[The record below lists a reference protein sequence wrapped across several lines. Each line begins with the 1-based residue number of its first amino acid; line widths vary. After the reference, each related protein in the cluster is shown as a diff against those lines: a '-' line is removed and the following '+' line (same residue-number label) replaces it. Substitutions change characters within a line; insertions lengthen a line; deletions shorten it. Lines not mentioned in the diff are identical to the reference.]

1 MLSKML
7 ALNRRSISIRT
18 SDPNFPGSS
27 PMSVTDLWQDSLP
40 FPIIFKRWRSS
51 GLAPPSLHTL
61 APGDPIYIPVFADHL
76 SVRFPLKHTLQL
88 LRPIAHLCSDAP
100 DISNDSSRS
109 AASPSKRS
117 EHLRNGANQKLGVIL
132 NLALPP
138 HMLPGTVHIP
148 HSISDFCGSFFLNLS
163 ITYLHALSQ
172 FRPPSHLGY
181 FNGISNWPCLL
192 AASHAPVKASQA
204 PTLCSCT
211 HELLFFTFPLA
222 NS

>member
-27 PMSVTDLWQDSLP
+27 PMSGLIFGKTLFLSPSYLKDDVLLGWLLLHSIHSPQVTPSTSLSLLTI
-40 FPIIFKRWRSS
+40 FPWGFPWNTLRS
-51 GLAPPSLHTL
+51 
-61 APGDPIYIPVFADHL
+61 
-76 SVRFPLKHTLQL
+76 
-88 LRPIAHLCSDAP
+88 IAHLCSDAP